1 MGVTTESRIF
11 VAQLTR
17 DLAAREVAG
26 AKLLS
31 PGTKQWQDAFRGF
44 GLALSKSGSL
54 IKAAKMFQAGIEC
67 AARAEKRRLL
77 HKRFHAPLTFG
88 IF

>member
-1 MGVTTESRIF
+1 MKSAVSTEERVF

-26 AKLLS
+26 ANLLS

-44 GLALSKSGSL
+44 GLALSKSGSPV
-54 IKAAKMFQAGIEC
+54 KAAKMFQAGIEC
-67 AARAEKRRLL
+67 LRLAQ
-77 HKRFHAPLTFG
+77 KKAPAS
-88 IF
+88 